1 MGFWKTFFSAQKCE
15 NCGSYNTDSIYFE
28 DLTRAE
34 QNNYWKVAGDVSPK
48 YVYRCEDCG
57 KLTILCADGRI
68 YWTSPR
74 E

>member
-15 NCGSYNTDSIYFE
+15 NCDSYNTDRIDFQ
-28 DLTRAE
+28 DLTRTE

-48 YVYRCEDCG
+48 YVYRCEECG
-57 KLTILCADGRI
+57 QLTILCADGRK